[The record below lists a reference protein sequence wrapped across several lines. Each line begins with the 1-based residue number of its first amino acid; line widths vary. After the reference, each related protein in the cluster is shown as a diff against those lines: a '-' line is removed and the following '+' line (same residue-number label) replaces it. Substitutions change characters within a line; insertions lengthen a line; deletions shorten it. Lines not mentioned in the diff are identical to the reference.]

1 MCVSSSWGPSSVPYT
16 CYYLVEMEGDL
27 LTVAS
32 SFPYGSFLFV
42 YRMDWEKK
50 KWVREKSVGENAFF
64 VGCFCSYPVP
74 PTQMVQVFAF
84 FKKAEYAS
92 ECILFIYDV
101 PGHNYRRLGAS
112 MVSTDAEPG
121 AVCWDFFLF

>member
-1 MCVSSSWGPSSVPYT
+1 MCVPSSWGPSSVPYT
-16 CYYLVEMEGDL
+16 CYYLVETEGDL

-50 KWVREKSVGENAFF
+50 KWV
-64 VGCFCSYPVP
+64 
-74 PTQMVQVFAF
+74 FAS

-112 MVSTDAEPG
+112 MVSTDVEPG